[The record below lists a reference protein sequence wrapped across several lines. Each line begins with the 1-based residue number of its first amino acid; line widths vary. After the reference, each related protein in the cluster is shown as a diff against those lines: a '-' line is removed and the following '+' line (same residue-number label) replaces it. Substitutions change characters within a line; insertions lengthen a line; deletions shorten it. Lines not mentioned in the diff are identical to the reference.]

1 MGWLMNSIKP
11 STSTPEINQYFA
23 QIWYKD
29 AHDFKS
35 NLNHEKATT
44 PRRFVATERIV
55 VMGGGRSGV
64 SGYTSSITNGTSWL
78 PSSSNAIHSQK
89 TYQNKNNT
97 PPRSHTSSI
106 FDATMADSANVQEEE
121 SQRTIFRE
129 LYRRSELKLAG
140 LFGAGDFTADDDEDQ
155 NVSAQNIQ
163 LVEDAT
169 VIERAKQAQP
179 PKKPARAIDED
190 NYDDDD
196 DEDEDGQ
203 QDSPTKGRGANALLS
218 PSKSGSSPI
227 QSDSS
232 SSKNAEQKKGD
243 TAGDQPKTSED
254 ARRILEEEKKAVED
268 AAKRSFNTVFYTLEN
283 DRIAMLE
290 QQRLE
295 ESERQTDAEMD
306 SHGTAG
312 PASSRQAEQHS
323 SLANAEMGASNLT
336 LKNLFARI
344 DAKRDR
350 VKATDAELRALINEV
365 RKNRSKWANEE
376 NVNQEELYEAAEK
389 VLSELKAMTEYSA
402 PFLVRVNKRE
412 APDYYN
418 VIKHPMDLGTM
429 TKKLKSLVYKSKKE
443 FVTDLD
449 MIWENCLKY
458 NGQDKHPLR
467 KNAENMRKEA
477 AKLIPL
483 IPDLIIRPRAEV
495 EAEERRKQNGGD
507 DADESDDEPIMSS
520 RGRGEGGRGVK
531 GSTKTRKN
539 ASGRDASTPGIDQ
552 KPAIQLNGVLGNL
565 NRDGSE
571 VDGSQ
576 NGFSTPMPGSVTPG
590 GMNGVASQVD
600 GMDIDAPSI
609 NGLGLAQGFA
619 AEDVYEDEEYK
630 IWKQV
635 TKKNRAT
642 VAKERARLFKGD
654 KLNPD
659 EPALLRSKAG
669 MRRWLRQ
676 RKQNDPNGTSFE
688 GASEDKAAKQGAET
702 LAEGMEGEEEQ
713 FLPDYYDPLSAIP
726 DINPKLQ
733 WVEDADGHLVE
744 QSGEFL
750 RMVPA
755 GHFTAPKSFLTGK
768 VEANMKQMQ
777 ETRKL
782 CSKIGVIKQMQ
793 LQAQMYNNQFP
804 KYEPKPFIE
813 TDIEPHVTSD
823 DGPIM
828 SSWVCKAAMQR
839 SVAKLCYH
847 AGFEELQPSALDVIT
862 DIAGDF
868 FGKLVK
874 TFGIYREAH
883 KVPAAPGSR
892 SQWQERYTNEEV
904 VLHSLGENGLD
915 IEALESYVKD
925 DVERLGSKLS
935 VMHERMKSH
944 LADLLRPAL
953 TDGTQDGSGAFN
965 EGSEQFV
972 GGDFAAELGEDYFG
986 FKALGL
992 DSEFSMTSL
1001 GVPLHLLHTR
1011 VYNTYQGPV
1020 VAAPQAEIFTQLAP
1034 LPPISKESIT
1044 SQIGLVKNFFLAKL
1058 HANDD
1063 EPLLEDEELT
1073 GKQKPTRPRLGPT
1086 GKITNP
1092 RKRPLKEQ
1100 SGNAKKKKK
1109 LDNGTAVDSQSS
1121 VKIAGASVSPQKG
1134 DGTKNGRTGLSN
1146 GNGSGRSISMDRA
1159 ESQDNNSPVEKDD
1172 GTMGPMSPESIER

>member
-1 MGWLMNSIKP
+1 
-11 STSTPEINQYFA
+11 
-23 QIWYKD
+23 
-29 AHDFKS
+29 
-35 NLNHEKATT
+35 
-44 PRRFVATERIV
+44 
-55 VMGGGRSGV
+55 
-64 SGYTSSITNGTSWL
+64 
-78 PSSSNAIHSQK
+78 
-89 TYQNKNNT
+89 
-97 PPRSHTSSI
+97 
-106 FDATMADSANVQEEE
+106 MADSANVQDEE
-121 SQRTIFRE
+121 SQRTIFKA
-129 LYRRSELKLAG
+129 LYRRSEAKLAG
-140 LFGAGDFTADDDEDQ
+140 LFGGGDCTADDDQHQD
-155 NVSAQNIQ
+155 VSAQNTQ

-169 VIERAKQAQP
+169 VVEPAKQEQP

-190 NYDDDD
+190 NYDDE
-196 DEDEDGQ
+196 DEDEDEQ
-203 QDSPTKGRGANALLS
+203 QDSPSKGRSANALLS

-227 QSDSS
+227 QSDLSP
-232 SSKNAEQKKGD
+232 SKNTEQNKD
-243 TAGDQPKTSED
+243 DAAGDQSKTSED
-254 ARRILEEEKKAVED
+254 VRKKLEEEKKAVVD
-268 AAKRSFNTVFYTLEN
+268 TAKRSFNTIFYTLEN

-306 SHGTAG
+306 NHGNVG
-312 PASSRQAEQHS
+312 PVSGRPAEQHS
-323 SLANAEMGASNLT
+323 SLANAEMGASSLT

-350 VKATDAELRALINEV
+350 VQATDAELRALINEV
-365 RKNRSKWANEE
+365 RKNRSKWANED

-418 VIKHPMDLGTM
+418 VIKQPMDLGTM

-449 MIWENCLKY
+449 LIWENCLKY

-531 GSTKTRKN
+531 GSTKARTN
-539 ASGRDASTPGIDQ
+539 TSGRDESTPGIDQ

-565 NRDGSE
+565 NHDGSE

-576 NGFSTPMPGSVTPG
+576 NGFSTPIHGSVTPS

-609 NGLGLAQGFA
+609 NGLGLTHGFGG
-619 AEDVYEDEEYK
+619 EDIYEDEEYK

-635 TKKNRAT
+635 TKKNRAL

-676 RKQNDPNGTSFE
+676 RKQDDPGGSKVE
-688 GASEDKAAKQGAET
+688 GVIEDKTVKQGAET

-733 WVEDADGHLVE
+733 WVEDADGNLVE
-744 QSGEFL
+744 QSAEFL

-755 GHFTAPKSFLTGK
+755 GHFTAPKSFLTDK

-782 CSKIGVIKQMQ
+782 CSKIGIIKQMQ

-804 KYEPKPFIE
+804 KYEPAPFVE
-813 TDIEPHVTSD
+813 ADIEPHVTSD

-828 SSWVCKAAMQR
+828 SPWVCKAAMQR

-862 DIAGDF
+862 DIAEDYF
-868 FGKLVK
+868 SKIVK
-874 TFGIYREAH
+874 TFGVYREAH
-883 KVPAAPGSR
+883 KIPAAPGSR
-892 SQWQERYTNEEV
+892 SKWQERYTNEEV
-904 VLHSLGENGLD
+904 VLHTLGENGLD
-915 IEALESYVKD
+915 VEALESYVKD
-925 DVERLGSKLS
+925 DVERLGTKLS

-944 LADLLRPAL
+944 LTDLLRPAL

-986 FKALGL
+986 FKELGL
-992 DSEFSMTSL
+992 ASEFSMTSL

-1011 VYNTYQGPV
+1011 VRSAYQGPTA
-1020 VAAPQAEIFTQLAP
+1020 AAPQAEIFAQLAP
-1034 LPPISKESIT
+1034 LPPITKESVMN
-1044 SQIGLVKNFFLAKL
+1044 QIGLIKNFFLTKL
-1058 HANDD
+1058 HANNN

-1086 GKITNP
+1086 GKITSP

-1109 LDNGTAVDSQSS
+1109 LDNGMAVDSQAS
-1121 VKIAGASVSPQKG
+1121 VKTGASVSPQKG
-1134 DGTKNGRTGLSN
+1134 DGSKKVKSGLPN
-1146 GNGSGRSISMDRA
+1146 GNVGSVSLDRA
-1159 ESQDNNSPVEKDD
+1159 DSQDNNSPVEKDD
-1172 GTMGPMSPESIER
+1172 GALGPMSPESIEGKL

>member
-1 MGWLMNSIKP
+1 
-11 STSTPEINQYFA
+11 
-23 QIWYKD
+23 
-29 AHDFKS
+29 
-35 NLNHEKATT
+35 
-44 PRRFVATERIV
+44 
-55 VMGGGRSGV
+55 MGGGERGLLSRSGV
-64 SGYTSSITNGTSWL
+64 SGHNSSITNGTSWS
-78 PSSSNAIHSQK
+78 PSSSNIIHSQK

-97 PPRSHTSSI
+97 PPRSHTPSI
-106 FDATMADSANVQEEE
+106 FDATMADSVNVQEEE
-121 SQRTIFRE
+121 SQRTIFKE
-129 LYRRSELKLAG
+129 LYRRSEAKLAE
-140 LFGAGDFTADDDEDQ
+140 LFGGGDSPADANEEHDVLTQ
-155 NVSAQNIQ
+155 NTQ

-169 VIERAKQAQP
+169 AIEPAKQAQP

-196 DEDEDGQ
+196 EDDEDEQ
-203 QDSPTKGRGANALLS
+203 QDSPSKARSANALLS

-227 QSDSS
+227 QSDLSP
-232 SSKNAEQKKGD
+232 SKHAEQNKD
-243 TAGDQPKTSED
+243 DAASDQPKTSED
-254 ARRILEEEKKAVED
+254 ARKKLEEEKKAVED
-268 AAKRSFNTVFYTLEN
+268 AAKRSFNTIFYTLEN

-306 SHGTAG
+306 NNGNAG
-312 PASSRQAEQHS
+312 PTNNRQAEQHS
-323 SLANAEMGASNLT
+323 SLASAEMGASSLT

-350 VKATDAELRALINEV
+350 VQATDLELRALINEV
-365 RKNRSKWANEE
+365 RKNRSKWASED
-376 NVNQEELYEAAEK
+376 NVNQEELYEAADK

-429 TKKLKSLVYKSKKE
+429 TKKLKTHQYRSKSE
-443 FVTDLD
+443 FVADLD
-449 MIWENCLKY
+449 LIWENCLNY
-458 NGQDKHPLR
+458 NGADKHPLR
-467 KNAENMRKEA
+467 RNAESMRKEA

-483 IPDLIIRPRAEV
+483 IPDLVIRPRAEV

-531 GSTKTRKN
+531 GHGKARKN
-539 ASGRDASTPGIDQ
+539 TSRREESTPGIDQ

-565 NRDGSE
+565 NQDGSE

-576 NGFSTPMPGSVTPG
+576 NGFSTPIPGGSVTPG
-590 GMNGVASQVD
+590 GMNGVASQGD
-600 GMDIDAPSI
+600 GMDIDVPSI
-609 NGLGLAQGFA
+609 NGMGMQGFA
-619 AEDVYEDEEYK
+619 AENIYEDEEYK

-635 TKKNRAT
+635 TKKNRAM
-642 VAKERARLFKGD
+642 VAKDRNRLFKGD

-676 RKQNDPNGTSFE
+676 RKLDDPNSSNVE
-688 GASEDKAAKQGAET
+688 GAIEDKKAKQGAET

-733 WVEDADGHLVE
+733 WVEDADGNLVE

-804 KYEPKPFIE
+804 KYEPEPFVE

-828 SSWVCKAAMQR
+828 SSWVCRAAMQR

-868 FGKLVK
+868 FGKIVK
-874 TFGIYREAH
+874 TFGVYREAH
-883 KVPAAPGSR
+883 KVPAAPGTGSK
-892 SQWQERYTNEEV
+892 WQERYTNEEV
-904 VLHSLGENGLD
+904 VLHSLGENGMD

-925 DVERLGSKLS
+925 DVERLGTKLS
-935 VMHERMKSH
+935 VMHERMKAH
-944 LADLLRPAL
+944 LTDLLRPAL
-953 TDGTQDGSGAFN
+953 QDNSQDGSGAFN

-1011 VYNTYQGPV
+1011 VRSAYQGPTA
-1020 VAAPQAEIFTQLAP
+1020 AAPQAEIFAQLEP
-1034 LPPISKESIT
+1034 LPPITKESIT

-1086 GKITNP
+1086 GKITSP

-1109 LDNGTAVDSQSS
+1109 LDNGSAVDSQLSIKTGGS
-1121 VKIAGASVSPQKG
+1121 GSPQKG
-1134 DGTKNGRTGLSN
+1134 KGEKGKSGLPN
-1146 GNGSGRSISMDRA
+1146 GNAGSVEESMDG
-1159 ESQDNNSPVEKDD
+1159 NSPVEKDD
-1172 GTMGPMSPESIER
+1172 GATIPMSPESIGER